1 MFPAG
6 EFPSELEVANIV
18 EEYTQGISI
27 VTRSF
32 YDPQALTHGWTVY
45 STTSSLKLYTNI
57 HTKPFTP
64 GVSTEKR
71 QILECI
77 CHVIFSLRVIGEVH
91 NLSGGTITLYCNS
104 KGTTSLLHRLR
115 YHNVTS
121 ALDDD
126 GDVITEIKYQLKKVE
141 KIATMNFCYFNLE
154 SKTGDDIP
162 RQFVNELGNAFNSHQ
177 ADLTVPLPALPF
189 MNPPHNAVHLRL
201 NGQPLLTQI
210 RKTLRCALYRT
221 SIRATICKQEG
232 WSTHQFNQV
241 DWSAH
246 EFAFQ
251 QTWSSKRIIYTKLAH
266 NLLNTSMQNYKFYG
280 KSALCPCCSLCDET
294 LQHVFTC
301 NTPEVVEFRRKQ
313 QDILWAQLDLINTPL
328 HVAADI
334 KQGILSLEAELQVT
348 DLTYCTQAALAQA
361 DLTWAA
367 LLRGRISI
375 QWQYAYNDSDEIDR
389 ASSKWAGNLVLY
401 LLQYSQQL
409 WIYRCGILHGHNKE
423 GNRQ

>member
-1 MFPAG
+1 
-6 EFPSELEVANIV
+6 
-18 EEYTQGISI
+18 
-27 VTRSF
+27 
-32 YDPQALTHGWTVY
+32 
-45 STTSSLKLYTNI
+45 
-57 HTKPFTP
+57 
-64 GVSTEKR
+64 
-71 QILECI
+71 
-77 CHVIFSLRVIGEVH
+77 
-91 NLSGGTITLYCNS
+91 
-104 KGTTSLLHRLR
+104 LR

-141 KIATMNFCYFNLE
+141 KIATMNFRYCNLE

>member
-1 MFPAG
+1 MSHHSVVNSLPPDVLPSTVTFDRISGFISAIPGPQRPRKQLSRPILTITVEDRLCRHEYFWSMFLAG
-6 EFPSELEVANIV
+6 ELPSELEVANIV

-27 VTRSF
+27 VTRKF
-32 YDPQALTHGWTVY
+32 HDPQALTHGWTVY
-45 STTSSLKLYTNI
+45 STTSSVKLYTNI

-91 NLSGGTITLYCNS
+91 NLSDCNS
-104 KGTTSLLHRLR
+104 KGTTTLLRRLR

-121 ALDDD
+121 ALDDH

-141 KIATMNFCYFNLE
+141 KIATINFCYCNLE

-162 RQFVNELGNAFNSHQ
+162 RQFVNELGNAFNSHR
-177 ADLTVPLPALPF
+177 ADLTFPLPALPF
-189 MNPPHNAVHLRL
+189 MHPPHNAVHLQL

-210 RKTLRCALYRT
+210 RKTLRCTLYRT

-251 QTWSSKRIIYTKLAH
+251 RTWSSKRIIYTKLAH
-266 NLLNTSMQNYKFYG
+266 NLLNTNMQNYKFYG

-301 NTPEVVEFRRKQ
+301 NTPGVIEFRRKQ
-313 QDILWAQLDLINTPL
+313 QDILWPQLDLINTPS
-328 HVAADI
+328 HVTADI
-334 KQGILSLEAELQVT
+334 KQGILSLEVEPQAT
-348 DLTYCTQAALAQA
+348 DLTYCTQAVLAQA
-361 DLTWAA
+361 DLT
-367 LLRGRISI
+367 
-375 QWQYAYNDSDEIDR
+375 
-389 ASSKWAGNLVLY
+389 
-401 LLQYSQQL
+401 
-409 WIYRCGILHGHNKE
+409 
-423 GNRQ
+423 